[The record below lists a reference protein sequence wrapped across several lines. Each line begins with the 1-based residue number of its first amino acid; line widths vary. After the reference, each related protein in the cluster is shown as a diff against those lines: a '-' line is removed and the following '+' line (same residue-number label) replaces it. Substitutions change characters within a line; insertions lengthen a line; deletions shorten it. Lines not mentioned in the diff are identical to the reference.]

1 MNVSDRRLIA
11 QYETKILSEPYE
23 IWIRLDN
30 KKTSTIPNAL
40 SVILCFSVLFPE
52 EEIDV
57 VSVGEKALPTNPTA
71 KDRRAL
77 QTTVA
82 HKISNRIVKTSSGV
96 RTIPPRRR
104 YSVESENSATATPSK
119 SFTSLSHSFVKY
131 GNADTSSTST
141 NRKRPFTGRDDR
153 SAKRF
158 RGKKQH
164 HHHHQQQQQQ
174 QQPQQSQQ
182 QQQPTSSSS
191 TQHRS
196 PVKRSTSDT
205 DETET
210 IEKRNLHNNMERQR
224 RIGLKNLFEELK
236 RQIPNLKDKDRAP
249 KVSILRE
256 AANLCRRFNKEEEEK
271 IALRKIQAKL
281 YNRVSV
287 LRTSLAAQRS
297 RYMD

>member
-1 MNVSDRRLIA
+1 M
-11 QYETKILSEPYE
+11 
-23 IWIRLDN
+23 
-30 KKTSTIPNAL
+30 
-40 SVILCFSVLFPE
+40 
-52 EEIDV
+52 
-57 VSVGEKALPTNPTA
+57 SVGEKALPTNPTA

-82 HKISNRIVKTSSGV
+82 HKISNRIVKTSAGV

-104 YSVESENSATATPSK
+104 YSVESENSTNTTPSK
-119 SFTSLSHSFVKY
+119 SFGSLSHSYVKY
-131 GNADTSSTST
+131 GNIDAGTIPT
-141 NRKRPFTGRDDR
+141 NRKRPLTGGRDDR
-153 SAKRF
+153 TNNKRY
-158 RGKKQH
+158 RGKKPHQQH
-164 HHHHQQQQQQ
+164 NHQQQQQ
-174 QQPQQSQQ
+174 
-182 QQQPTSSSS
+182 
-191 TQHRS
+191 QHRS
-196 PVKRSTSDT
+196 PVKRAASDT

-210 IEKRNLHNNMERQR
+210 MEKRNLHNNMERQR

-297 RYMD
+297 RYLD

>member
-1 MNVSDRRLIA
+1 MFHFF
-11 QYETKILSEPYE
+11 YFT
-23 IWIRLDN
+23 
-30 KKTSTIPNAL
+30 
-40 SVILCFSVLFPE
+40 E

-104 YSVESENSATATPSK
+104 YSIESENSATTTPSK
-119 SFTSLSHSFVKY
+119 SFGSLSHSFVKY
-131 GNADTSSTST
+131 GNAGTGTAST
-141 NRKRPFTGRDDR
+141 NRKRQHTSRDER
-153 SAKRF
+153 TASNKRY
-158 RGKKQH
+158 RGKKQQ
-164 HHHHQQQQQQ
+164 HHQQQQQQ
-174 QQPQQSQQ
+174 QQQLQQL
-182 QQQPTSSSS
+182 
-191 TQHRS
+191 RS
-196 PVKRSTSDT
+196 PVKQRATSDT

-236 RQIPNLKDKDRAP
+236 RQVPNLKDKDRAP

-297 RYMD
+297 RYLD

>member
-1 MNVSDRRLIA
+1 M
-11 QYETKILSEPYE
+11 
-23 IWIRLDN
+23 
-30 KKTSTIPNAL
+30 
-40 SVILCFSVLFPE
+40 
-52 EEIDV
+52 
-57 VSVGEKALPTNPTA
+57 GEKALPTNPTA

-104 YSVESENSATATPSK
+104 YSIESENSANTTPSK
-119 SFTSLSHSFVKY
+119 SFGSLSHSFVKY
-131 GNADTSSTST
+131 GNADTGTAPT
-141 NRKRPFTGRDDR
+141 NRKRQHTSRDER
-153 SAKRF
+153 TASNKRY
-158 RGKKQH
+158 RGKKQQQH
-164 HHHHQQQQQQ
+164 HMQQQQLQQ
-174 QQPQQSQQ
+174 Q
-182 QQQPTSSSS
+182 
-191 TQHRS
+191 RS
-196 PVKRSTSDT
+196 PTKRATSDT

-297 RYMD
+297 RYLD